1 MARTIRLNSADGSAA
16 SSGGLTAA
24 NVTTQI
30 QDQAQWTLDRE
41 QVFTDTPATQKHL
54 VFEADFE
61 NVASYHCILKGF
73 TDSSGAGLFRL
84 HFMEGGQNIGGN
96 SQWTYTGRYGTTWG
110 QSNTTFGSGE
120 FYPQTSQNDS
130 YQEGSNFR
138 ELLFHINNNEA
149 DSNGRRYVNIEYKAY
164 VPWFG
169 GYQSY
174 SQHWMH
180 YINCASDWDN
190 VKFDMNGQN
199 FAAPSQVK
207 LNPVIQVY
215 KQLRAPAS

>member
-1 MARTIRLNSADGSAA
+1 MSRTIRLNSTDGSAA
-16 SSGGLTAA
+16 SSGGLTTAD
-24 NVTTQI
+24 VTTQI
-30 QDQAQWTLDRE
+30 QNQAQWILDRE
-41 QVFTDTPATQKHL
+41 KVFTSTPDQQKHL
-54 VFEADFE
+54 LFEADFE

-73 TDSSGAGLFRL
+73 TDYNGAGLFRL
-84 HFMEGGQNIGGN
+84 HFMEGASNIGGN
-96 SQWTYTGRYGTTWG
+96 SQWTYVGRNGSTWG

-120 FYPQTSQNDS
+120 FYPNNSNTDS

-138 ELLFHINNNEA
+138 ELFFHINNNEV
-149 DSNGRRYVNIEYKAY
+149 DSNGRRYVNVEYLCH

-174 SQHWMH
+174 AQHWWH

-199 FAAPSQVK
+199 FSSPSQVK